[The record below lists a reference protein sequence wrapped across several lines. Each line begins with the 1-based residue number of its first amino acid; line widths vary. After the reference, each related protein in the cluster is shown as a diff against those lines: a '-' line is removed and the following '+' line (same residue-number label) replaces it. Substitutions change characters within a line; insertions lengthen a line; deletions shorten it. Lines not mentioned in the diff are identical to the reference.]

1 MPRIRYNHERKFT
14 VQTEEVIATANR
26 ILVEYEVQGF
36 TLTLRQLYYLLVARD
51 LFPADRRWVNVGGK
65 WKRDPNGT
73 INADP
78 NYDWLGQIM
87 SDARLAGLVDWDHMV
102 DRTRRLRDLQHFE
115 NAGDALKKLASWYH
129 IDFWEHQ
136 AIRPEVWVE
145 KDALVGILEPI
156 CQELDV
162 PFFSC
167 RGYTSQSEMWRAGQ
181 RLKRHVDEGYTTHII
196 HLGDHDPSGVDMS
209 RDIFDRIEMFMGGTE
224 FTRIALNMDQI
235 EEFNPPPNPAKVTDS
250 RCAAYVE
257 KFGDESW
264 ELDALEPKTLT
275 ALIRDKIVSLRD
287 EGQYEKDVERKR
299 GVYARLHKLA
309 GTWEPVSRWMDKEDK
324 KREKAE
330 ARRAARKK
338 K

>member
-162 PFFSC
+162 PFSPAVGTPHNRKC
-167 RGYTSQSEMWRAGQ
+167 GVPGNASSATWTRAIPPTSSTLATMIRAGW
-181 RLKRHVDEGYTTHII
+181 T
-196 HLGDHDPSGVDMS
+196 
-209 RDIFDRIEMFMGGTE
+209 
-224 FTRIALNMDQI
+224 
-235 EEFNPPPNPAKVTDS
+235 
-250 RCAAYVE
+250 
-257 KFGDESW
+257 
-264 ELDALEPKTLT
+264 
-275 ALIRDKIVSLRD
+275 
-287 EGQYEKDVERKR
+287 
-299 GVYARLHKLA
+299 
-309 GTWEPVSRWMDKEDK
+309 
-324 KREKAE
+324 
-330 ARRAARKK
+330 
-338 K
+338 